1 MKLFYRLLTIIL
13 LFSFIQIGNSK
24 GHPSEK
30 KELVGWELITESA
43 GIKMYERWVKSD
55 KDVKVRERSGKM
67 TLHSTVEEVVKLI
80 SDASKAHLW
89 MSNVEDVKILK
100 NVSSTE
106 WFQRTVLD
114 APWPFSK
121 QDMVSRYI
129 IECDTNNEK
138 VTIKILRETK
148 LFPKQEGV
156 DRLDSFNAEWVI
168 ENVKEN
174 KVKITFTT
182 KSTKPPKYPAWA
194 QDPVVRNMFFS
205 NLKNFKKVI
214 LEKS

>member
-1 MKLFYRLLTIIL
+1 MKLISRFLIIIF
-13 LFSFIQIGNSK
+13 LFSFIQTGNSK
-24 GHPSEK
+24 GYPGEGT
-30 KELVGWELITESA
+30 ELAGWKLITESA
-43 GIKMYERWVKSD
+43 GIKMYERWVKLD

-100 NVSSTE
+100 SVSSTE
-106 WFQRTVLD
+106 WYQRTVLD

-129 IECDTNNEK
+129 VERDSKNDK
-138 VTIKILRETK
+138 VIIKILRETK
-148 LFPKQEGV
+148 LFPKQKGV
-156 DRLDSFNAEWVI
+156 DRLDSFNAEWIV
-168 ENVKEN
+168 ENVKES

>member
-1 MKLFYRLLTIIL
+1 MKLISRFLIIIF
-13 LFSFIQIGNSK
+13 LFSFIQTGNSK
-24 GHPSEK
+24 GYPGEGA
-30 KELVGWELITESA
+30 ELAGWKLITESA
-43 GIKMYERWVKSD
+43 GIKMYERWVKLD

-67 TLHSTVEEVVKLI
+67 TLHSTVDEVVKLI

-89 MSNVEDVKILK
+89 MSNVEDVKVLK
-100 NVSSTE
+100 SVSSTE
-106 WFQRTVLD
+106 WYQRTVLD

-129 IECDTNNEK
+129 VEHDTQNK
-138 VTIKILRETK
+138 KAIIKILRETK

-156 DRLDSFNAEWVI
+156 DRLDSFNAEWIV